1 MASKTE
7 HHPIHDKKDDL
18 IHETIQ
24 RTPTIAEGKVD
35 SVNRSRNA
43 TAVEHSMTLI
53 DACRGFW
60 PAILWSCMFSL
71 GVVMAGFDPQLVGS
85 LIAIPEFQRDFGV
98 QTKDG
103 DWDIQAKWQ
112 SAFNLTS
119 PLGAVFGSYMI
130 GWPLDR
136 YGRRWTM
143 AGCCVVSIIAVAIQ
157 VSAQNKAQIL
167 VAELVN
173 GLVVGA
179 YPVVAPTYISEV
191 TPVILRGI
199 VAASVNFNFVLGQL
213 ICSLILLGTQGRSDR
228 WAYDIPFACQWSFP
242 IIILACLFYAPE
254 SPWWLI
260 RQDRKADARH
270 ALQRLTTETVNV
282 DDLLAHVEITTQMEY
297 ELESQSSFLDMFKGT
312 DLRRTII
319 SSMVYCIQVFSGTG
333 LVINYCVY
341 FFQLAGLADGVSFRM
356 GCGVLGVGLLATVL
370 SWGLIHYFGRRILYM
385 GGLISLT
392 VVLLLIGLLDV
403 QPSYDTNSALRWV
416 ESAMML
422 LWNFVYD
429 LTIGAVCFVI
439 MCEVSSA
446 RLRGKTI
453 AFASAAQFLANFVA
467 VVGIPY
473 AINPSNGNMRGKL
486 AFVYLGICIP
496 CITYCWFCLPE
507 TKGRTFEELDLMFER
522 GVPTR
527 KFGTYVFEDEVH
539 NANVP
544 RRVSENTV

>member
-1 MASKTE
+1 MAPETLS
-7 HHPIHDKKDDL
+7 IHDKKDE
-18 IHETIQ
+18 IGGSIQ
-24 RTPTIAEGKVD
+24 TAPTIAEGKIEN
-35 SVNRSRNA
+35 VNRSRNA
-43 TAVEHSMTLI
+43 TAAEHSMTLM

-60 PAILWSCMFSL
+60 PAILWSCLFSL

-85 LIAIPEFQRDFGV
+85 LIAIPQFQKDFGV
-98 QTKDG
+98 QLSDG
-103 DWDIQAKWQ
+103 SYDIQAKWQ

-119 PLGAVFGSYMI
+119 PLGAVFGSYMV

-143 AGCCVVSIIAVAIQ
+143 AGCCIVSAIAVAIQ

-191 TPVILRGI
+191 TPVVLRGL

-228 WAYDIPFACQWSFP
+228 WAYGIPFAVQWSFP
-242 IIILACLFYAPE
+242 VIIFISLFFAPE

-260 RQDRKADARH
+260 RQGRKDDARR
-270 ALQRLTTETVNV
+270 ALERLTTATVNT
-282 DDLLAHVEITTQMEY
+282 DDLLAHVQVTTQMEH
-297 ELESQSSFLDMFKGT
+297 ELESQSRFVDMFKGA
-312 DLRRTII
+312 DLRRTVI
-319 SSMVYCIQVFSGTG
+319 STMVYCIQVFSGTG

-341 FFQLAGLADGVSFRM
+341 FFQLAGLADSVAFGM
-356 GCGVLGVGLLATVL
+356 GCGVLG
-370 SWGLIHYFGRRILYM
+370 

-416 ESAMML
+416 QGAMML

-429 LTIGAVCFVI
+429 LTIGAVCFVV

-473 AINPSNGNMRGKL
+473 AINPANGNMRGKL
-486 AFVYLGICIP
+486 AFVYLGVCVP

-527 KFGTYVFEDEVH
+527 EFGVYVFEDGVH
-539 NANVP
+539 NVNQSGQDLV
-544 RRVSENTV
+544 